1 MKRLLVLACVL
12 SGLGLP
18 AQALEPIDTDGPD
31 FVESSEVVPR
41 GHFQYEVGFTS
52 LSDSPAAPGSALMVT
67 PMLLKYGVAKDV
79 EIRLAP
85 SGFMRQNGESAW
97 GDIAMGV
104 KWHSQD
110 RDPALGRAAVS
121 WLLHVDTPS
130 GTHPFKGQALRP
142 SLRSVI
148 TWDLPQDYA
157 LGLMPGIKS
166 DTGDDGHRFTALV
179 FGAVLNKRLNDQWRV
194 FVELSAPQIAAPADG
209 GVLASWDLGA
219 AYLFSHDLQLGV
231 RLGVGANPNS
241 PSRYGLLELAQR
253 F

>member
-67 PMLLKYGVAKDV
+67 PMLLKYGVAKDL

-97 GDIAMGV
+97 GDI
-104 KWHSQD
+104 
-110 RDPALGRAAVS
+110 
-121 WLLHVDTPS
+121 
-130 GTHPFKGQALRP
+130 
-142 SLRSVI
+142 
-148 TWDLPQDYA
+148 
-157 LGLMPGIKS
+157 
-166 DTGDDGHRFTALV
+166 
-179 FGAVLNKRLNDQWRV
+179 
-194 FVELSAPQIAAPADG
+194 
-209 GVLASWDLGA
+209 DLGFA
-219 AYLFSHDLQLGV
+219 TGLRAGPDAGHQV
-231 RLGVGANPNS
+231 RHG
-241 PSRYGLLELAQR
+241 R
-253 F
+253 